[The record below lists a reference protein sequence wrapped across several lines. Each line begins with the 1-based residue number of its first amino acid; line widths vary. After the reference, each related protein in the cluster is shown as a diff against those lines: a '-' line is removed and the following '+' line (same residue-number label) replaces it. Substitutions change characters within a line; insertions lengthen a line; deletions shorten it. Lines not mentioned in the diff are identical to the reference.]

1 MHRLQRILTV
11 ATPAMVVEDAR
22 FGILDLQGEEEFQDP
37 ASQIA
42 SVEDAQELHQSA
54 PTVTKSSHVR
64 NQEVADLQ
72 DHPDLPDHRILQDH
86 PDLPDHR
93 TLQDHPDHLD
103 HQTLGSD
110 HLQARPQGLASTPAR
125 GGPTPLAG

>member
-72 DHPDLPDHRILQDH
+72 DHPDLPDHRTLPDH
-86 PDLPDHR
+86 PDR
-93 TLQDHPDHLD
+93 LD

-110 HLQARPQGLASTPAR
+110 HLQPRPQGRASTTVR
-125 GGPTPLAG
+125 VGPTLSAR